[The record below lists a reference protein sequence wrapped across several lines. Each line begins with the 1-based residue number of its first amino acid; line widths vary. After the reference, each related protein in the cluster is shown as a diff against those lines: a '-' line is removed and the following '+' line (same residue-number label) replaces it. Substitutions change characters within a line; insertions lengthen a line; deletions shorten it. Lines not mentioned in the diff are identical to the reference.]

1 MSINFKRN
9 FLYFLVGA
17 SFGLIFVGAFVFFIY
32 PAFYFLGL
40 KFLFIC
46 TAPGVICVI
55 ITCLI
60 VDVFDLKERLLHGGE

>member
-17 SFGLIFVGAFVFFIY
+17 SFGLILVGAIVFFAY
-32 PAFYFLGL
+32 QSFYFLGL

-55 ITCLI
+55 ITCLM
-60 VDVFDLKERLLHGGE
+60 VDVFDLKEQLAREGE

>member
-46 TAPGVICVI
+46 TTPGVICVI
-55 ITCLI
+55 ITCLM
-60 VDVFDLKERLLHGGE
+60 VDVFDLKERLAREGE

>member
-1 MSINFKRN
+1 MNINFKRN

-55 ITCLI
+55 ITCLM
-60 VDVFDLKERLLHGGE
+60 VDVFDLKERLAREGE